1 MSRLIKNLIARDE
14 FDKPEVCRC
23 RVDYLHGQTTFHSHQ
38 LTVLE
43 EAARPRI
50 MMGSVEVSTESL
62 GWLEVKENTSLGL
75 RCVSEGGV
83 PPPNITWW
91 LDDTRLEQ
99 GCTL

>member
-1 MSRLIKNLIARDE
+1 
-14 FDKPEVCRC
+14 
-23 RVDYLHGQTTFHSHQ
+23 
-38 LTVLE
+38 
-43 EAARPRI
+43 

-75 RCVSEGGV
+75 KCVSEGGV